1 MGKGSVKVIEV
12 KNLTK
17 KYGEQMA
24 IDHLNFTIEDGRIY
38 GFLGPNGA
46 GKSTTMNIM
55 TGCLAATEGSVTI
68 DSLDIFKDAQK
79 AKKRIGYL
87 PEHPPLYL
95 EMTADE
101 YLHFIA
107 EAKGVEK
114 KLQAGE
120 VTAVE
125 KKTQI
130 WSVRNRL
137 LNNLSKGYRQRVGIA
152 QALLGNPQ
160 TIILD
165 EPTNGLDPR
174 QMMEI
179 RDMIREL
186 GKEHTVF
193 ISSHILSEIKEVSDH
208 ILIISQGRLAAN
220 DTPENLENLISGR
233 AKMKLIVKASREEAE
248 ALLQSLDEEIKY
260 ILSPENGAELSISL
274 SYPNSIDI
282 SEKIFSLFSK
292 AGKPILEMYKEKTNL
307 EDVFLELTEESAEA
321 DEEAAADESDL

>member
-1 MGKGSVKVIEV
+1 MIEV

-46 GKSTTMNIM
+46 GKTTTMNIM

-68 DSLDIFKDAQK
+68 DSLDIFKDAQE

-87 PEHPPLYL
+87 PEQPPLYL
-95 EMTADE
+95 EMTTDE
-101 YLHFIA
+101 YLQFIA
-107 EAKGVEK
+107 EAKGVK
-114 KLQAGE
+114 KELQKGAI
-120 VTAVE
+120 TAVAE
-125 KKTQI
+125 KTDL

-160 TIILD
+160 TIIMD
-165 EPTNGLDPR
+165 EPTIGLDPR

-179 RDMIREL
+179 RSLIREL

-208 ILIISQGRLAAN
+208 IMIISQGRLAAS
-220 DTPENLENLISGR
+220 DTPENLEHLISGK
-233 AKMKLIVKASREEAE
+233 AKMRLLVKASREEAE
-248 ALLQSLDEEIKY
+248 HLLQLLGEEIKY
-260 ILSPENGAELSISL
+260 NIVKGNVGEVLVSL

-282 SEKIFSLFSK
+282 SERIFTLFSK
-292 AGKPILEMYKEKTNL
+292 ANKPILEMYKEKTNL
-307 EDVFLELTEESAEA
+307 EDVFLELTEESSEA

>member
-1 MGKGSVKVIEV
+1 MIEV

-46 GKSTTMNIM
+46 GKTTTMNIM

-68 DSLDIFKDAQK
+68 DSLDIFKDAQE

-87 PEHPPLYL
+87 PEQPPLYL
-95 EMTADE
+95 EMTIDE
-101 YLHFIA
+101 YLQFIA

-114 KLQAGE
+114 ELQKGAI
-120 VTAVE
+120 TAVAE
-125 KKTQI
+125 KTDL

-160 TIILD
+160 TIIMD
-165 EPTNGLDPR
+165 EPTIGLDPR

-179 RDMIREL
+179 RSLIREL

-208 ILIISQGRLAAN
+208 IMIISQGRLVAS
-220 DTPENLENLISGR
+220 DTPENLEHLISGK
-233 AKMKLIVKASREEAE
+233 AKMRLLVKASREEAE
-248 ALLQSLDEEIKY
+248 HLLQLLGEEIKY
-260 ILSPENGAELSISL
+260 NIVKGNVGEVLVSL

-282 SEKIFSLFSK
+282 SERIFTLFSK
-292 AGKPILEMYKEKTNL
+292 ANKPILEMYKEKTNL
-307 EDVFLELTEESAEA
+307 EDVFLELTEESSEA

>member
-1 MGKGSVKVIEV
+1 MIEV

-46 GKSTTMNIM
+46 GKTTTMNIM

-68 DSLDIFKDAQK
+68 DSLDIFKDAQE

-87 PEHPPLYL
+87 PEQPPLYL
-95 EMTADE
+95 EMTTDE
-101 YLHFIA
+101 YLQFIA
-107 EAKGVEK
+107 EAKGVK
-114 KLQAGE
+114 KELQKGAI
-120 VTAVE
+120 TAVAE
-125 KKTQI
+125 KTDI

-160 TIILD
+160 TIIMD
-165 EPTNGLDPR
+165 EPTIGLDPR

-179 RDMIREL
+179 RSLIREL

-208 ILIISQGRLAAN
+208 IMIISQGRLVAS
-220 DTPENLENLISGR
+220 DTPENLEHLISGK
-233 AKMKLIVKASREEAE
+233 AKMRLLVKASREEAE
-248 ALLQSLDEEIKY
+248 HLLQLLGEEIKY
-260 ILSPENGAELSISL
+260 NIVKGNVGEVLVSL

-282 SEKIFSLFSK
+282 SERIFTLFSK
-292 AGKPILEMYKEKTNL
+292 ANKPILEMYKEKTNL
-307 EDVFLELTEESAEA
+307 EDVFLELTEESSEA

>member
-1 MGKGSVKVIEV
+1 MIEV

-46 GKSTTMNIM
+46 GKTTTMNIM

-68 DSLDIFKDAQK
+68 DSLDIFKDAQE

-87 PEHPPLYL
+87 PEQPPLYL
-95 EMTADE
+95 EMTTDE
-101 YLHFIA
+101 YLQFIA
-107 EAKGVEK
+107 EAKGVK
-114 KLQAGE
+114 KELQKGAI
-120 VTAVE
+120 TAVAE
-125 KKTQI
+125 KTDI

-160 TIILD
+160 TIIMD
-165 EPTNGLDPR
+165 EPTIGLDPR

-179 RDMIREL
+179 RSLIREL

-208 ILIISQGRLAAN
+208 IMIISQGRLAAS
-220 DTPENLENLISGR
+220 DTPENLEHLISGK
-233 AKMKLIVKASREEAE
+233 AKMRLLVKASREEAE
-248 ALLQSLDEEIKY
+248 HLLQLLGEEIKY
-260 ILSPENGAELSISL
+260 NIVKGNVGEVLVSL

-282 SEKIFSLFSK
+282 SERIFTLFSK
-292 AGKPILEMYKEKTNL
+292 ANKPILEMYKEKTNL
-307 EDVFLELTEESAEA
+307 EDVFLELTEESSEA